1 MAMAWFLPV
10 IVGCLIWAYLSVTLN
25 RRNIDEFNRRA
36 RRAARLHSRLLHPPF
51 KG

>member
-25 RRNIDEFNRRA
+25 RHKIDEFNRKA
-36 RRAARLHSRLLHPPF
+36 RKAGRLRSRLMHSTF